1 MVKFMQS
8 IKGKMIITISILIL
22 LIVGGTAITLY
33 KQSVSIMEKSI
44 VTNAKNSAKQNSA
57 TIAEW
62 LSGMEVFIKNLTV
75 NDNIQSML
83 WRYQQEPYLK
93 RVENPNIDKFM
104 IADLNGKANLT
115 DGSTADISGEPYFKL
130 VLEKQEIVFSDIMKD
145 QTTGKNIFII
155 AAPIIDSRNDELKG
169 VLSAVVS
176 ITYLQNLVADM
187 KINGEGYGWII
198 NQNKN
203 TIAYP
208 QTEYLANSKLANAN
222 EQLSKI
228 TDQMI
233 AGKNGV
239 SQYNYQGIENFI
251 AYDSIGISNWSIAMV
266 AQENKVM
273 SYLFNL
279 KNSSLI
285 IVAAALILGII
296 IAVIIASY
304 LANPLD
310 YVSEVAAQIAA
321 GDFRVEIKDKYQKR
335 QDEVGKLANSF
346 KEMIANLKI
355 MILDVKNISEK
366 VAASSEELSA
376 SGNQVGETA
385 QEVSKAIQ
393 EVASNTEE
401 QSAQV
406 EETTA
411 TITELD
417 KQIKMITTSSEAM
430 DRQSNDVMTNIAKG
444 NQSIEQSAQEIGKVK
459 TNALQAGKAIE
470 SLADSSNRIG
480 EIVSLIKDISS
491 QTNLLALNAAIEA
504 ARAGEAGRGFSVVAD
519 EIRELAEQSNKAT
532 DEIAD
537 LITGIQTDI
546 GSSVENMQE
555 TGQVVESSVNS
566 IEASGTAFTE
576 IENAA
581 QILGNIIENINNKA
595 QEMNV
600 TSGEV
605 ETAVKQIA
613 AASETAAA
621 NSEEVAA
628 SSQEQNAATDEI
640 ITAAREL
647 AEMAERLAESTAQF
661 KLN

>member
-1 MVKFMQS
+1 MFNS
-8 IKGKMIITISILIL
+8 IRSKMLIAISVLVLLVVAGTGIL
-22 LIVGGTAITLY
+22 LY
-33 KQSVSIMEKSI
+33 RQSAEILQETI
-44 VTNAKNSAKQNSA
+44 QDNAVNSAEQNSA
-57 TIAEW
+57 IIAEW
-62 LSGMEVFIKNLTV
+62 LSGGEVFLKNLAENNDIKTMMWSSQERYLKEVNNPDLENIAIAHLDGKTNVVNGNTVDLSQDEFFQQAIKNEGVSYSGVKTSRV
-75 NDNIQSML
+75 NQNKVIYIAVPIEDMS
-83 WRYQQEPYLK
+83 E
-93 RVENPNIDKFM
+93 RVGLLI
-104 IADLNGKANLT
+104 GT
-115 DGSTADISGEPYFKL
+115 
-130 VLEKQEIVFSDIMKD
+130 
-145 QTTGKNIFII
+145 
-155 AAPIIDSRNDELKG
+155 
-169 VLSAVVS
+169 VS
-176 ITYLQNLVADM
+176 IDYLQNLINKM
-187 KINGEGYGWII
+187 KLNGEGYGWII
-198 NQNKN
+198 DQNKN

-222 EQLSKI
+222 EQLGKI

-233 AGKNGV
+233 AGEGGT
-239 SQYNYQGIENFI
+239 SYYQYQGANKII
-251 AYDSIGISNWSIAMV
+251 AYNPVGINGWSVAMIADRDLVLSSM
-266 AQENKVM
+266 NKM
-273 SYLFNL
+273 

-285 IVAAALILGII
+285 IAVAALILGII

-335 QDEVGKLANSF
+335 QDEIGKLANSF

-417 KQIKMITTSSEAM
+417 KQIKMITTSSKAM

-444 NQSIEQSAQEIGKVK
+444 NQSIEQSAQEIG
-459 TNALQAGKAIE
+459 
-470 SLADSSNRIG
+470 
-480 EIVSLIKDISS
+480 KDISS

-537 LITGIQTDI
+537 LITGIQADI

>member
-1 MVKFMQS
+1 MQS